1 MERVERDPFG
11 HLDDD
16 LFGRFGALIERATG
30 ISFDDKKREILRLHL
45 KERARE
51 TGASDFY
58 EYLRVLESPT
68 GTDELVKL
76 ANKVVVHQTE
86 FFRNRP
92 QFEALEQVVLP
103 ELLSAV
109 GRPGRTLKVWSA
121 GCSSGEE
128 PYSIAMVIA
137 RCLGAELPLWSV
149 EVLGTDISEP
159 ILEKAAAA
167 TYSPKAARTVPE
179 PYKSAYLKQRS
190 DGAFEVAPEIRDLVS
205 FKPHNLVLEDP
216 PPELSPGAQLVF
228 CRNVTIYFS
237 RESLARAIANI
248 FSALAPGGY
257 LFLGHSESLL
267 GIDHSFE
274 LVDLAAT
281 FAYRKPRP
289 VSLLRAPQRPPAR
302 IEPKGP
308 GPSRAAPSGAAA
320 GILGAGGGAPP
331 LRRAGRDDFARPG
344 GYSRPGT
351 SGLPEGLTGAEAY
364 SAATQVP
371 TGEDHARIKEAV
383 AEAQGLLEK
392 GQPHEAREL
401 VERALSRHPT
411 EAALH
416 FLHGSALQVLGERES
431 AAAAFGKALY
441 CDQRFSLAFFYRGA
455 LHEECGNREA
465 AARDY
470 AAAMRLLE
478 EDPPGRWDPY
488 LESMDHLQLVE
499 VCREK
504 LKRLQEAVER

>member
-1 MERVERDPFG
+1 MERDPFG
-11 HLDDD
+11 RLDDD

-45 KERARE
+45 KERAGE
-51 TGASDFY
+51 TGASDFH
-58 EYLRVLESPT
+58 EYLRLLESPA
-68 GTDELVKL
+68 GAEELVNL

-109 GRPGRTLKVWSA
+109 GRPGRTIKVWSA

-128 PYSIAMVIA
+128 PYSIAMVVA
-137 RCLGAELPLWSV
+137 RHLGPELPLWSV

-159 ILEKAAAA
+159 ILEKAAKA
-167 TYSPKAARTVPE
+167 TYSPKAARMVPE

-190 DGAFEVAPEIRDLVS
+190 DGAFEVAAEIRDLVR
-205 FKPHNLVLEDP
+205 FKPHNLVLEEP
-216 PPELSPGAQLVF
+216 PPELGPGAQLVF

-248 FSALAPGGY
+248 YSALAPGGY

-289 VSLLRAPQRPPAR
+289 VGVVRAPKRPPAR

-308 GPSRAAPSGAAA
+308 GPSRVAPSGS
-320 GILGAGGGAPP
+320 
-331 LRRAGRDDFARPG
+331 RAGVLGKGDGALPLLDADRADPARADS
-344 GYSRPGT
+344 YSRLGT
-351 SGLPEGLTGAEAY
+351 SGLPEGLGGAEAS
-364 SAATQVP
+364 SAARGVAR
-371 TGEDHARIKEAV
+371 GKDHARIKEAV
-383 AEAQGLLEK
+383 AEAQGLLER
-392 GQPHEAREL
+392 GQPHKAREL
-401 VERALSRHPT
+401 VEGALARHPT

-416 FLHGSALQVLGERES
+416 FLNGSALQVLGERES

-441 CDQRFSLAFFYRGA
+441 CDQRFSLAFFYRAA
-455 LHEECGNREA
+455 LNEECGNRGA
-465 AARDY
+465 AARNY

-478 EDPPGRWDPY
+478 ADPPGRWDPY

-504 LKRLQEAVER
+504 LERLQEAVER